1 MSHTDPGFVLS
12 SEEYSC
18 LDTSP
23 EPIRL
28 GEWRDL
34 AFFARPIRQPGEDY
48 LTGFQRAFNQSD
60 GPVELRSKSKY
71 RLAWMDV
78 EFLREDVMREWAN
91 VELGAEPDPTHQKAP
106 GLPFDGI
113 AGGAVEAGLS
123 AGRMAPVSDRD
134 LRTWYQQRVRA
145 LTTRGETSSGEQ
157 DYVAAKQEFGER
169 VTRARLRAVRKEV
182 APVQWRQQ
190 GRPLS
195 SERRLRNR
203 PEFGRQKTTA
213 ADLPILRHWL
223 SETTSLSM
231 MMHRFVPGVL
241 LCESLQSWSQA
252 RIRELGCLS
261 PTGLSRS

>member
-169 VTRARLRAVRKEV
+169 ATRARLRAVRKEV

-190 GRPLS
+190 GRHS
-195 SERRLRNR
+195 ARSE
-203 PEFGRQKTTA
+203 G
-213 ADLPILRHWL
+213 
-223 SETTSLSM
+223 
-231 MMHRFVPGVL
+231 
-241 LCESLQSWSQA
+241 
-252 RIRELGCLS
+252 
-261 PTGLSRS
+261 